1 MEEKAPQHEE
11 GMGRGDSRGKEVD
24 SDSAIDLF
32 IHLQTPTVGQPHQLG
47 LKLAL
52 ALVPP

>member
-1 MEEKAPQHEE
+1 
-11 GMGRGDSRGKEVD
+11 MGRQWGKGVD

-32 IHLQTPTVGQPHQLG
+32 IHLQTLTVGQPHQLG